1 MGSSSSSGTSSTKSG
16 STATAGFSLS

>member
-1 MGSSSSSGTSSTKSG
+1 MGPGSSSGSSSTKSG